1 MTDRITQALEALK
14 EAIREVISE
23 AEPISSA
30 APAEAEQPAASEP
43 TVTYAT
49 IRDGDDE
56 LHIECRFSDGQK
68 FAAITV
74 DKDFPGLAQT
84 VANALAAHPAQQT
97 ASETVARWSDR
108 RFYNRRQQKWCE
120 YYERTTGFEPLMC
133 DYEAENESF
142 VQAAEKSIQW
152 YEDHTSDTYLAITRG
167 WIPGSEY
174 DTGESYV
181 D

>member
-1 MTDRITQALEALK
+1 MTTYTHT
-14 EAIREVISE
+14 
-23 AEPISSA
+23 
-30 APAEAEQPAASEP
+30 AEQHAQLLTVRLQLLDSPNPNDHKAASLLDWA
-43 TVTYAT
+43 VTA
-49 IRDGDDE
+49 E
-56 LHIECRFSDGQK
+56 HAHSDK
-68 FAAITV
+68 NAEFAAITV

-152 YEDHTSDTYLAITRG
+152 YEDHTSDTYIAITRG